1 VTDRA
6 SPSDWLED
14 IASLLPAVTLLQQ
27 IGYTYLTPGEAL
39 QKRGGKR
46 SRVVLEEVLAEQLH
60 RLNQIEYR
68 GQKHDFSAINI
79 QKAVEAISQ
88 FPYDALSTT
97 SQVLYDLITLGK
109 SLEQAI
115 EGDKKSYTLKYIDWQ
130 NPANNVFHMADEFV
144 IERLG
149 STQTRRPDLV
159 LFVNGIPL
167 VAIECKRP
175 DLRDAVDEAISQ
187 HLRNQY
193 REEIPHFF
201 CLIQLLLAASQN
213 AAKYGT
219 TSTPKEFWAVW
230 KEEAAEELEQELYAL
245 VNKPL
250 TGEQKQKMFAGR
262 KPWQR
267 EKLEEIWVAGER
279 QVSAQDRALYS
290 LLRPERLLELIF
302 GYIIFDAGD
311 KKVARYQ
318 QYFAV
323 KATLA
328 RVKQVQGDQTR
339 QGGVIWHTTGSGK
352 SLTMVMLAK
361 ALALDKTI
369 LNPKIILVND
379 RIDLDKQL
387 KRTFKNCGA
396 AVMQASS
403 GKHLL
408 KLVNL
413 PKAEIITTVINK
425 FETVAR
431 EKGNKSGS
439 PLPFWE
445 RGWG

>member
-27 IGYTYLTPGEAL
+27 IGYTYLAPEEAL

-46 SRVVLEEVLAEQLH
+46 SRVVLEEVLAEQLQ

-68 GQKHDFSAINI
+68 GRKHDFSATNI

-97 SQVLYDLITLGK
+97 SQALYDLITLGK
-109 SLEQAI
+109 SLEQTI

-130 NPANNVFHMADEFV
+130 NPANNVFHVADEFV

-167 VAIECKRP
+167 VAVECKRP

-201 CLIQLLLAASQN
+201 CLTQLLLAVSQN

-219 TSTPKEFWAVW
+219 TSTSKEFWAVW
-230 KEEAAEELEQELYAL
+230 KEEATEGLEQELYAL
-245 VNKPL
+245 VNTPI
-250 TGEQKQKMFAGR
+250 TGKHKQKMFAGC

-267 EKLEEIWVAGER
+267 EKPEEIWVPGER

-290 LLRPERLLELIF
+290 LLRPIF
-302 GYIIFDAGD
+302 GYIVFDAGD

-323 KATLA
+323 KATFLYWQMSRIAVSMARPRPKCVMSSRKVVIRYTLEYRARKTLA
-328 RVKQVQGDQTR
+328 IEVHPD
-339 QGGVIWHTTGSGK
+339 
-352 SLTMVMLAK
+352 
-361 ALALDKTI
+361 
-369 LNPKIILVND
+369 
-379 RIDLDKQL
+379 
-387 KRTFKNCGA
+387 
-396 AVMQASS
+396 SS
-403 GKHLL
+403 VHMSMS
-408 KLVNL
+408 KL
-413 PKAEIITTVINK
+413 PMT
-425 FETVAR
+425 
-431 EKGNKSGS
+431 
-439 PLPFWE
+439 
-445 RGWG
+445 

>member
-27 IGYTYLTPGEAL
+27 IGYTYLTPEEAL

-46 SRVVLEEVLAEQLH
+46 SRIVLEEVLAEQLQ

-68 GQKHDFSAINI
+68 GRKHDFSATNI

-88 FPYDALSTT
+88 FPYDALATT
-97 SQVLYDLITLGK
+97 SQALYDLITLGK
-109 SLEQAI
+109 SLEQTI

-130 NPANNVFHMADEFV
+130 NPANNVFHVADEFV
-144 IERLG
+144 IERPG

-187 HLRNQY
+187 HLRNQC

-201 CLIQLLLAASQN
+201 CLTQLLLAVSQN

-219 TSTPKEFWAVW
+219 TGTPKEFWAVW
-230 KEEAAEELEQELYAL
+230 QEEAAEELEQELYAL
-245 VNKPL
+245 VNTPL

-267 EKLEEIWVAGER
+267 EKLEEI
-279 QVSAQDRALYS
+279 
-290 LLRPERLLELIF
+290 
-302 GYIIFDAGD
+302 
-311 KKVARYQ
+311 
-318 QYFAV
+318 
-323 KATLA
+323 
-328 RVKQVQGDQTR
+328 
-339 QGGVIWHTTGSGK
+339 
-352 SLTMVMLAK
+352 
-361 ALALDKTI
+361 
-369 LNPKIILVND
+369 
-379 RIDLDKQL
+379 
-387 KRTFKNCGA
+387 
-396 AVMQASS
+396 
-403 GKHLL
+403 
-408 KLVNL
+408 
-413 PKAEIITTVINK
+413 
-425 FETVAR
+425 
-431 EKGNKSGS
+431 
-439 PLPFWE
+439 
-445 RGWG
+445 